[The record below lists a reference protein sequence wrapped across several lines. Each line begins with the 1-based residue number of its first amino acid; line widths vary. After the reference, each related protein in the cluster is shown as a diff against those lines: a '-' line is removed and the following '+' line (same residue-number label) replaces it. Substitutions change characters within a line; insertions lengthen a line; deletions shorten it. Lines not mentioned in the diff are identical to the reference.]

1 MSTSQAMNPIQVI
14 AVTGGK
20 GGIGK
25 TNVSVNLGVALAR
38 KGRRVTLLDA
48 DFGLANV
55 DVLLGLKPAR
65 TLKAVL
71 DGECGL
77 AEVQLT
83 GPEGLKIV
91 PAASGLQEMASL
103 GAEQQAAV
111 IRAFSDIAHS
121 MDVLLIDTAAGI
133 SDDVVRFLCAAQE
146 VMVVTCDEPTA
157 ITDAYA
163 LIKVLNQNH
172 GVSRVRLL
180 ANMVR
185 SDADGLRLYD
195 KLQTVCERFLDI
207 TLLYAGCIPLD
218 DAVRRSVQKQQPVL
232 ELYPV
237 SPAAKAFSRLADTV
251 DGWPIPAR
259 PSGHLS
265 FFVERMLDA
274 QPGAADPIPI
284 RSGADAAAATA
295 GG

>member
-1 MSTSQAMNPIQVI
+1 MSTSVAMNPIQVV

-65 TLKAVL
+65 TLKEVI
-71 DGECGL
+71 DGACGL
-77 AEVQLT
+77 DDVQLD

-103 GAEQQAAV
+103 NAQQQAAV
-111 IRAFSDIAHS
+111 IRAFSDIAHG

-133 SDDVVRFLCAAQE
+133 SSDVVRFLCAAQE
-146 VMVVTCDEPTA
+146 VLVVTCDEPTA

-172 GVSRVRLL
+172 GMSRVRLL

-185 SDADGLRLYD
+185 GEAEGLRLYD

-207 TLLYAGCIPLD
+207 ALLYAGCVPQD
-218 DAVRRSVQKQQPVL
+218 DAVRRSVQKQQPVV
-232 ELYPV
+232 ELYPA
-237 SPAAKAFSRLADTV
+237 SPAAKAFTRLADTV
-251 DGWPIPAR
+251 DSWPIPAR

-265 FFVERMLDA
+265 FFVDRMLDA
-274 QPGAADPIPI
+274 QPGAANV
-284 RSGADAAAATA
+284 AALQPDTVTA
-295 GG
+295 G

>member
-1 MSTSQAMNPIQVI
+1 MNPIQVI

-65 TLKAVL
+65 TLKEVI
-71 DGECGL
+71 DGVCGL
-77 AEVQLT
+77 SEVQLD
-83 GPEGLKIV
+83 GPEGMKIV

-103 GAEQQAAV
+103 SAEQQAAV
-111 IRAFSDIAHS
+111 IRAFSDIAHG

-133 SDDVVRFLCAAQE
+133 SSDVVRFLCAAQE
-146 VMVVTCDEPTA
+146 VLVVTCDEPTA

-172 GVSRVRLL
+172 GMSRVRLL

-185 SDADGLRLYD
+185 GEAEGLRLYD

-207 TLLYAGCIPLD
+207 TLLYAGCVPQD
-218 DAVRRSVQKQQPVL
+218 DAVRRSVQKQQPVV
-232 ELYPV
+232 ELYPA
-237 SPAAKAFSRLADTV
+237 SPAAKAFGRLADTV
-251 DGWPIPAR
+251 DSWPIPAR

-265 FFVERMLDA
+265 FFVDRMLDA
-274 QPGAADPIPI
+274 QPGAPNV
-284 RSGADAAAATA
+284 AALQPGTATA
-295 GG
+295 G